1 MIATKIVSVSSF
13 LLQCQWHMG
22 ISMCASD
29 SLQKL
34 CQMIRIIVNVA
45 VLGDG
50 WVLADTC
57 TLQRTRT
64 NSTGTYTERM
74 TTIGMP
80 MGVFDAL
87 AMKELVQL
95 KREFKSF
102 MDWDASFAYT
112 PSNLQD
118 HKTLFR
124 PK

>member
-1 MIATKIVSVSSF
+1 M
-13 LLQCQWHMG
+13 
-22 ISMCASD
+22 
-29 SLQKL
+29 
-34 CQMIRIIVNVA
+34 A

-50 WVLADTC
+50 WVLADAC

-64 NSTGTYTERM
+64 NPTGTYTQRM
-74 TTIGMP
+74 TTIGTP

-112 PSNLQD
+112 PSNLPE
-118 HKTLFR
+118 HKTLCSAPSEADMHELQKMRSQVFFF
-124 PK
+124 